1 MINAHT
7 QQAPD
12 AIQGPAYVHLNRQQS
27 AAMGAKENRREWY
40 WLGGLVLVG
49 AAALGGGFLFARG
62 PQGPLAFLL
71 LGMGAFALFIG
82 GVSTIA
88 KLFDMWAVSL
98 REPGSQQ
105 WSELSA
111 EGYVS
116 ALKLIEECEDC
127 RDAVAAW
134 GEGEEGRLFLTNRD
148 LTELNRLRAASD
160 ARAVQQKL
168 AMAVSGPIA
177 PVH

>member
-12 AIQGPAYVHLNRQQS
+12 AIQGPAHVHLNRQQN

-49 AAALGGGFLFARG
+49 VAAFGGGTLFARS
-62 PQGPLAFLL
+62 PQGNLAILL
-71 LGMGAFALFIG
+71 FGVGAFALFIG
-82 GVSTIA
+82 GVNTIA

-98 REPGSQQ
+98 RGSGSQQ

-111 EGYVS
+111 EGYAS
-116 ALKLIEECEDC
+116 ALKLVEECEEC
-127 RDAVAAW
+127 RDAVAVW
-134 GEGEEGRLFLTNRD
+134 GDGEKGGLFLTNRD
-148 LTELNRLRAASD
+148 LEELNRLRAASD

-177 PVH
+177 